1 MTQGVFFGLS
11 ILCAKLSILQF
22 YLRLSPDPYFRII
35 VHGLSATIV
44 LYSFV
49 ASFQWLYACR
59 PMAKYW
65 DPTIQHGSCINSVKV
80 WIFNAVMNSFTDIV
94 MIFLPI
100 WMMWNVQ
107 IARRQK
113 IAVICIFLLGALYVP
128 PSPRNMDRS
137 EG

>member
-22 YLRLSPDPYFRII
+22 YLRLSPHLCFRIN
-35 VHGLSATIV
+35 VHGLSAIIV
-44 LYSFV
+44 VYSFV

-65 DPTIQHGSCINSVKV
+65 DPSIQYGSCINSLIIF
-80 WIFNAVMNSFTDIV
+80 IFNAVMNSFTDIF

-100 WMMWNVQ
+100 AMMWNVK

-113 IAVICIFLLGALYVP
+113 IAVVGILLLGAL
-128 PSPRNMDRS
+128 
-137 EG
+137 